1 MENELSKRLFD
12 FAVRVIYYT
21 RKLPKSK
28 ENDVIIYQ
36 LIKSTTSAPSNYE
49 EAQAASSRADFKNKV
64 NISLKEMRETNFWLR
79 ILKALDN
86 QSDELDELV
95 IESKELKNILGSIC
109 SKVSKNS

>member
-12 FAVRVIYYT
+12 FSVRVIKYT

-28 ENDVIIYQ
+28 ENDVIVYQ
-36 LIKSTTSAPSNYE
+36 LIKSVTSAPSNYE

-79 ILKALDN
+79 LLKALDN
-86 QSDELDELV
+86 KSDDLDYL
-95 IESKELKNILGSIC
+95 IAESKELKDILGAIC
-109 SKVSKNS
+109 SKVSKNH